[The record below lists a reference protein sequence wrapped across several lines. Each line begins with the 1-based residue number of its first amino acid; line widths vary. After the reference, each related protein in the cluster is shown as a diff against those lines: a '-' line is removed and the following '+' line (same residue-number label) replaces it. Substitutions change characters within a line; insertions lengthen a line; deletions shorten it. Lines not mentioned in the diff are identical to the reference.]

1 MLSERDTEKKS
12 TLLSI
17 ISLNMTFI
25 SEYFG
30 YITVLYFINPC
41 IKNKIREFIIVIL
54 PDDSGSTIF
63 ILSSLSV
70 VENKLGLRDGT
81 GAIRK
86 QLDITTENVH
96 ECTGTSEYFLINIQC
111 IVYDRFNLTFKVL
124 MTLMS
129 DNGISWISLH
139 NYIQQPIAE
148 SPLYNCRW

>member
-17 ISLNMTFI
+17 ISLNMTFIFI

-86 QLDITTENVH
+86 QLGITTENVH
-96 ECTGTSEYFLINIQC
+96 ECTGTSEYI
-111 IVYDRFNLTFKVL
+111 
-124 MTLMS
+124 
-129 DNGISWISLH
+129 
-139 NYIQQPIAE
+139 
-148 SPLYNCRW
+148 